1 MIRRYKM
8 KTKATKKQVIE
19 WLCEWVSEWMTK
31 GVTEGVTE
39 WVHDVVGSL
48 PSLSNTLLQGNYVEN
63 TK

>member
-1 MIRRYKM
+1 M
-8 KTKATKKQVIE
+8 IE
-19 WLCEWVSEWMTK
+19 WLCEWVSKWMTK

-39 WVHDVVGSL
+39 WVSDVFGSL